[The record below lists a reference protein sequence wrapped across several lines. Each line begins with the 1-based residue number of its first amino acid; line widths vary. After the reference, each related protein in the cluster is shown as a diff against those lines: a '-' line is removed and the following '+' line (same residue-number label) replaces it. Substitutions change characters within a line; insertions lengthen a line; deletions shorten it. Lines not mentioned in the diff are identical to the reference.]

1 MKKYL
6 FSLAC
11 LLAVTSIQAQTFVT
25 QTDGYL
31 QRVYNSKAIE
41 FVVDHDSKYSTEES
55 ASVDIYDKDFKKKKS
70 FQCDGLKDEY
80 IGSIK
85 QTWARGSKLVISS
98 NINSSVFAKIADYP
112 DINSLYYAV
121 YDYYGAKESY
131 YYYHISIVEDTIYG
145 IFNDHDNYYDVYTYD
160 YKYPYNVDKFY
171 KKYDAEEGANVWIL
185 EKIKYNYS
193 LEYKGEWEMLETDT
207 TYQIYSCVVPWDGFI
222 DANTNFRGS
231 PSYSAD
237 LLDND
242 ASTYEYM
249 VSVYHLGEFEEDTY
263 SSTDRDGD
271 GEIDYKKM
279 VARAVILA
287 YDVYSDGKKAFSLD
301 FGKAVINDLSYIYV
315 IDGIPYF
322 MFYDGNVFRYDKN
335 TTSLQN
341 VVERAPFSIRKKSEC
356 VEINLGRE
364 CEKQCEIVVTSV
376 EGKTYMR
383 QTVSVGTKTVN
394 INTNRLVNGIYNFS
408 IIEEGKVV
416 DNGKIIIR

>member
-80 IGSIK
+80 ISRIE

-98 NINSSVFAKIADYP
+98 NINSSVFAKTADYP

-193 LEYKGEWEMLETDT
+193 LEYKGEWEMLTSDT
-207 TYQIYSCVVPWDGFI
+207 TYYGYNFETPEDGLL
-222 DANTNFRGS
+222 DVNTNFRN
-231 PSYSAD
+231 YAYITAD
-237 LLDND
+237 MLDND

-249 VSVYHLGEFEEDTY
+249 APIYGLGEFEEEKYD
-263 SSTDRDGD
+263 SEDRDGD
-271 GEIDYKKM
+271 GETDIKRM
-279 VARAVILA
+279 VARAVILS
-287 YDVYSDGKKAFSLD
+287 YDVYSDGKKVFSLD
-301 FGKAVINDLSYIYV
+301 FDKPTGSYLPYIYIV
-315 IDGIPYF
+315 DGVPYF
-322 MFYDGNVFRYDKN
+322 IFDKNIFRYDKN

-341 VVERAPFSIRKKSEC
+341 VVERTPFSIRKKSEC
-356 VEINLGRE
+356 VEVDLGRE

-383 QTVSVGTKTVN
+383 QTVSAGTKNVN
-394 INTNRLVNGIYNFS
+394 INTNRLASGIYNFS